1 MIPSDTT
8 SPSHTESI
16 EARMDQSHRDSP
28 YRDAARRWLAV
39 DPDEDTRAELE
50 SLLEHDDDDA
60 LADRFAERLLFGTA
74 GLRGALGAGPN
85 RMNRVVVR
93 QAALGLMQTLDLG
106 ATVVIGFDAR
116 HKSDVFAL
124 DTAEVVAGQGGRAIL
139 LPGPL
144 PTPVLAFAVR
154 HLGAKAGVMVTASH
168 NPPADNGYKVYLA
181 DGAQLIPPHDEE
193 IESAIEAVGLP
204 PLDTPPPSGDGRIEH
219 YDGDIAGAYLDE
231 VLRDAR
237 PDPVLAAL
245 KVVYTPLHGV
255 GRDVFLRALV
265 RLGCSP
271 VVVSSQG
278 DPDPDFPTVV
288 FPNPEE
294 PGAMDAALALARK
307 VDADIVIANDPD
319 ADRLSVAVP
328 NVGEWRQLTGN
339 EVGGLLAEHLLAITT
354 GDDRLVV
361 TTVVS
366 SALLSKQAA
375 AFGARYAETLTG
387 FKWVV
392 RPALRDPSAHFIFG
406 YEEALGYAVTDI
418 VRDKDGISAAV
429 VFLQML
435 ARLRR
440 SGSDVIGELE
450 RIASTYGRHLTAQ
463 ASVRVEGAGAAD
475 RLRER
480 MAELRE
486 NPPTAI
492 GPHAVTATTD
502 YLHEGTGLPQSDIL
516 RFDVA
521 GGGRVMLRPSGTE
534 PKLKVYVELVVPAS
548 DQFARQALDAL
559 VVDARA
565 LLD

>member
-1 MIPSDTT
+1 
-8 SPSHTESI
+8 
-16 EARMDQSHRDSP
+16 MDESHRDNP
-28 YRDAARRWLAV
+28 HRDAAHQWLAV
-39 DPDEDTRAELE
+39 DPDEDTRAELA
-50 SLLEHDDDDA
+50 SLLEHDDEVG
-60 LADRFAERLLFGTA
+60 LADRFGERLLFGTA
-74 GLRGALGAGPN
+74 GLRGALGAGPR

-93 QAALGLMQTLDLG
+93 QAATGLMQTLDLHPK
-106 ATVVIGFDAR
+106 VVIGYDAR
-116 HKSDVFAL
+116 HKSDVFAE
-124 DTAEVVAGQGGRAIL
+124 DTAAVVAAQGGHAIL

-144 PTPVLAFAVR
+144 PTPVLAFAVT
-154 HLGAKAGVMVTASH
+154 HLRAHAGVMVTASH

-204 PLDTPPPSGDGRIEH
+204 PLEIPPPTLNGRIDE
-219 YDGDIAGAYLDE
+219 YEGDIVGEYLDA
-231 VLRDAR
+231 VLEGAR
-237 PDPVLAAL
+237 PDAVLASL

-255 GRDVFLRALV
+255 GRDVLLRALV

-271 VVVSSQG
+271 YVVSSQG
-278 DPDPDFPTVV
+278 DPDPDFPTVS

-319 ADRLSVAVP
+319 ADRLAIAVP

-339 EVGGLLAEHLLAITT
+339 EVGGLLAEHLLSSTT

-366 SALLSKQAA
+366 SSLLAKQAA
-375 AFGARYAETLTG
+375 AAGARYAETLTG

-392 RPALRDPSAHFIFG
+392 RPALRDPSARFVFG

-418 VRDKDGISAAV
+418 VRDKDGITAAV
-429 VFLQML
+429 VFLQMV

-440 SGSDVIGELE
+440 DGSDVIGELE
-450 RIASTYGRHLTAQ
+450 RIAATYGRHLTAQ
-463 ASVRVEGAGAAD
+463 ASVRVEGVGAAD

-480 MAELRE
+480 MAELRSH
-486 NPPTAI
+486 PPTSI
-492 GPHAVTATTD
+492 GRHAVVATTD
-502 YLHEGTGLPQSDIL
+502 YLDDDTGLPTSDIL
-516 RFDVA
+516 RFDVE

-534 PKLKVYVELVVPAS
+534 PKLKVYVEIVVPAS

-559 VVDARA
+559 VTGARA
-565 LLD
+565 LID